1 MDNELMEKI
10 FKTKSGKIGIVF
22 LILSALS
29 LCTCFIKIENIG
41 TGILGCFLFFFVSGC
56 FLYKGRKEVE
66 KNSDNISTDNYKTSV
81 SIPKKEKFKPT
92 KKVEKYIFVDDKHKK
107 WCLPKSK
114 QSKAIY
120 NYSDILDYEL
130 IEDGGTVTSGSLGRA
145 IAGGLAFGSLGSVI
159 GGMSGKQKPTC
170 HKLQIKITVKDM
182 KHPALFINFIDYEV
196 KKDSLIYK
204 DCINS
209 AQEIISL
216 LQLMKTVN

>member
-1 MDNELMEKI
+1 MDKELMEKI
-10 FKTKSGKIGIVF
+10 FKTKSGKIGIAF

-29 LCTCFIKIENIG
+29 LCTCFINVENIG
-41 TGILGCFLFFFVSGC
+41 TGILGCFLFFSVSGG
-56 FLYKGRKEVE
+56 FFYKGKKDIE
-66 KNSDNISTDNYKTSV
+66 KNSDSILTDNNTTSV
-81 SIPKKEKFKPT
+81 SISKKEKFKPT
-92 KKVEKYIFVDDKHKK
+92 KKVEKYIYVDDKHKK

-130 IEDGGTVTSGSLGRA
+130 IENGGTVTSGSLGRA
-145 IAGGLAFGSLGSVI
+145 IAGGLAYGNLGAVI
-159 GGMSGKQKPTC
+159 GGMTGKQKPTC
-170 HKLQIKITVKDM
+170 DKLQIKITVKDI
-182 KHPALFINFIDYEV
+182 KHPALFIDFIDYEV

-216 LQLMKTVN
+216 LQLMKGLN